1 VDAPEP
7 GSGERRLLVRRRL
20 CPSAGH
26 AEYDRLW
33 RRLVLEA
40 DGLGARA
47 WRFRAETRD
56 DLFVEFLEFPA
67 TSREPRLH
75 QGAAELFAAL
85 DEAFGHPPPDARPLE
100 SWREANP

>member
-1 VDAPEP
+1 VNAPERT
-7 GSGERRLLVRRRL
+7 SIDRRLLVRRRL
-20 CPSAGH
+20 CPPAGH
-26 AEYDRLW
+26 ADYDRLW
-33 RRLVLEA
+33 KRLILEA

-75 QGAAELFAAL
+75 PGAAELFAAL
-85 DEAFGHPPPDARPLE
+85 DEAFGHPPPAAQPLE
-100 SWREANP
+100 AWREANP